1 MLKKHCNH
9 KNTQY
14 TNIYEKNKK
23 MFENKIKK
31 KKKTRKILS
40 HFYFSSSLFPKK
52 ENPGIF
58 LRLFLSSKKCYLV
71 VLVLLFCLFAL
82 AKHEWFRNNCR
93 FSVENCLF
101 CKFIL
106 VAAAKLTSWNHYNW
120 LEKEEKS
127 ISHFVKNGLESYF
140 KVNTAIAQL
149 VSCNR
154 TENNNAMI
162 GAVVQVT
169 YFRLGLRSY
178 SDIESCNRPYNDIVL
193 WYQIC
198 SIVIF
203 SVYSLPKFSI

>member
-31 KKKTRKILS
+31 KKKNTENS
-40 HFYFSSSLFPKK
+40 FSFLFFVVFVPKK

-106 VAAAKLTSWNHYNW
+106 VAAAKLTS
-120 LEKEEKS
+120 
-127 ISHFVKNGLESYF
+127 
-140 KVNTAIAQL
+140 
-149 VSCNR
+149 
-154 TENNNAMI
+154 
-162 GAVVQVT
+162 
-169 YFRLGLRSY
+169 
-178 SDIESCNRPYNDIVL
+178 
-193 WYQIC
+193 
-198 SIVIF
+198 
-203 SVYSLPKFSI
+203 

>member
-127 ISHFVKNGLESYF
+127 ISHFVKRTCVFVILKFQSLN
-140 KVNTAIAQL
+140 L
-149 VSCNR
+149 VSIPS
-154 TENNNAMI
+154 MI
-162 GAVVQVT
+162 TAVVQVT

>member
-106 VAAAKLTSWNHYNW
+106 VAAAKLTS
-120 LEKEEKS
+120 
-127 ISHFVKNGLESYF
+127 
-140 KVNTAIAQL
+140 
-149 VSCNR
+149 
-154 TENNNAMI
+154 
-162 GAVVQVT
+162 
-169 YFRLGLRSY
+169 
-178 SDIESCNRPYNDIVL
+178 
-193 WYQIC
+193 
-198 SIVIF
+198 
-203 SVYSLPKFSI
+203 